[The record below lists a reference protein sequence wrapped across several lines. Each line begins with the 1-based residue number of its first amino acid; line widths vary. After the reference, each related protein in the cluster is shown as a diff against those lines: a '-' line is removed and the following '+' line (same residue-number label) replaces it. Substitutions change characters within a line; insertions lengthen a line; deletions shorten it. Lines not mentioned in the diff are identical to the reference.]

1 MPANSSSKRG
11 YTETSFA
18 PLPIDPIFVLDIKN
32 RTETMTT
39 SPATGPGASNAP
51 PSDDTLPSRVSAD
64 IDVTGTGKQHGYL
77 HVPHSRND
85 SAWGFVQIPI
95 TVVAPCAGRGP
106 QSGPTILLTGAAHGD
121 EYEGP
126 ISLMKLSRSID
137 PDTVQGRIII
147 VPALNI
153 PAVRSATRLSPVDS
167 VNLNRAYPGHRS
179 GSLSRMIA
187 DYVYR
192 ELVAMADIV
201 VDFHSGGKTLDFVPC
216 AVMHQLTDRSVFDRT
231 LQALKAFGAPVG
243 LVLRELDDEG
253 MLDTAVESLG
263 KPFISTELGGAGRV
277 TAETMAISDRGVTNL
292 LHHFGVLD
300 PAANPLEIAGPAE
313 TNATRLMHTPDGTC
327 FVASAH
333 AGMFEII
340 ADPGTMVRKG
350 DPIGR
355 VHFYEDPSAAAV
367 TYRAGCDGM
376 VLSRHSPGLIQK
388 GDCMAVIAKDFAE

>member
-1 MPANSSSKRG
+1 
-11 YTETSFA
+11 
-18 PLPIDPIFVLDIKN
+18 
-32 RTETMTT
+32 MTIAR
-39 SPATGPGASNAP
+39 PTGPR
-51 PSDDTLPSRVSAD
+51 DDTLPPSAETAPSRISAD
-64 IDVTGTGKQHGYL
+64 IDLGGPGKQHGHL

-95 TVVAPCAGRGP
+95 TVVGP
-106 QSGPTILLTGAAHGD
+106 NSGADARTAPTILLTGAAHGD

-126 ISLMKLSRSID
+126 ISLMKLSRAID
-137 PDTVQGRIII
+137 SGAVAGRVII
-147 VPALNI
+147 VPALNL
-153 PAVRSATRLSPVDS
+153 PAVRSATRLSPVDG

-216 AVMHQLTDRSVFDRT
+216 AVMHQLNDRSLFDRT

-263 KPFISTELGGAGRV
+263 KPFISTELGGGGRV

-300 PAANPLEIAGPAE
+300 PAANPLEVANSME
-313 TNATRLMHTPDGTC
+313 TRSTRLMHTPDGAC

-333 AGMFEII
+333 VGMFEIL
-340 ADPGTMVRKG
+340 ADPGTIVRKG
-350 DPIGR
+350 DAIGR
-355 VHFYEDPSAAAV
+355 VHFFEDPSAAAV
-367 TYRAGCDGM
+367 TYRSGCDGM
-376 VLSRHSPGLIQK
+376 VLSRHNPGLIQK
-388 GDCMAVIAKDFAE
+388 GDCMAVIAKDFTHID